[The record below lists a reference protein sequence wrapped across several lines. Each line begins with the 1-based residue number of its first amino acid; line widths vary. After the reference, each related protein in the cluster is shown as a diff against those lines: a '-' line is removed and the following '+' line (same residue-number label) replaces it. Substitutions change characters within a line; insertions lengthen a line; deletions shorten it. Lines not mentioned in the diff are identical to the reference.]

1 MADVTGIFYANE
13 GSIGYGTE
21 LGVGQGDSPETFV
34 SIPVVMTITP
44 GAMTTGVV
52 DATHLRSP
60 NRHREKKLTIR
71 DSAEITMTATYIPG
85 HGAHLQAGGDGF
97 DATHSLISLWIACT
111 ENNFKITYPDNLDN
125 LEINL
130 RGGITT
136 YHPGAINTEGLI
148 PVDLGITPL
157 QDYFTG
163 PVA

>member
-1 MADVTGIFYANE
+1 MADITGDFYASE
-13 GSIGYGTE
+13 GSIGYGAE

-34 SIPVVMTITP
+34 SIPIVMTITP

-71 DSAEITMTATYIPG
+71 DSAEITMKAQYLPS

-97 DATHSLISLWIACT
+97 DADHSLISLWIACA
-111 ENNFKITYPDNLDN
+111 ENNFQITYPDAFSDLV
-125 LEINL
+125 IAL

-136 YHPGAINTEGLI
+136 YHPGEISTEALI
-148 PVDLGITPL
+148 MVDLGITPL
-157 QDYFTG
+157 RDYFTG
-163 PVA
+163 PA

>member
-1 MADVTGIFYANE
+1 MANVTGTFYAND
-13 GSIGYGTE
+13 GAIGYGAE
-21 LGVGQGDSPETFV
+21 LAVGQGDSPETFT

-71 DSAEITMTATYIPG
+71 DSAEITMKSTYVPG
-85 HGAHLQAGGDGF
+85 HGAHKQAGGDGF
-97 DATHSLISLWIACT
+97 DADHNLIALWIACA
-111 ENNFKITYPDNLDN
+111 ENNFRITYPDALDN
-125 LEINL
+125 LEIDL

-136 YHPGAINTEGLI
+136 YHPGEITTEGLI

-157 QDYFTG
+157 RDYFTG
-163 PVA
+163 PA